1 MRLPAPVD
9 ARFGAVL
16 SAAAV
21 ERSQPQ
27 WTFGSRVIRS
37 TPASRC
43 ASTLQ
48 RRVAEITEKYFS
60 RSVGAN
66 VTFGRGPNNDFT
78 CDIVAPVVQGVVLKA
93 SHSAREA
100 EMAFNGAADRIEKQ
114 LRRYTN
120 RLKEHK
126 VDEADA
132 GPCRKCRLHDLRR
145 RRRRRTTDRRVIP
158 TIVAE
163 TRVDIPDSS
172 VSDAVMLMDL
182 RNTPALMFK
191 NSATGEFNMI
201 YRRED
206 GNIGWVEPHTD

>member
-1 MRLPAPVD
+1 VD
-9 ARFGAVL
+9 V
-16 SAAAV
+16 
-21 ERSQPQ
+21 
-27 WTFGSRVIRS
+27 RVAGHQVD
-37 TPASRC
+37 TGE
-43 ASTLQ
+43 TLREHAQ

-66 VTFGRGPNNDFT
+66 VTFGRGPNNDYT

-93 SHSAREA
+93 SYSGREP
-100 EMAFNGAADRIEKQ
+100 EMAFNGAADRIETQ

-126 VDEADA
+126 VDEAAQAYVENAAYTIFA
-132 GPCRKCRLHDLRR
+132 GSSEEQASAPA
-145 RRRRRTTDRRVIP
+145 
-158 TIVAE
+158 IVAE
-163 TRVDIPDSS
+163 TRVDIPESS

-191 NSATGEFNMI
+191 NSATGHYNMV